1 MLAPL
6 VGSLFGMDGRVV
18 VVTGGGGLL
27 GVRHAEII
35 AAAGGSPVLVDIDE
49 DRARRA
55 AEDLAKRFG
64 VDATHAKVDIADE
77 AQVGA
82 LQQKLLE
89 HYGRVDVLINNA
101 ANNPKVEGSDRARFA
116 RAETFSLEQWEADLD
131 VGLKGAFICTRIFGA
146 EMARR
151 RKGVVVNVLS
161 EYGLDAPDQRLYRVE
176 GLPDDQQPVKPVTY
190 TVAKSGLLGMSRYFA
205 SYWGAQGVRV
215 NSITIGGVYN
225 GQPEEFV
232 KRYVNRVP
240 LGRMAASDDYQGA
253 MLFLCSDASRFM
265 TGSNLIID
273 GGKSCW

>member
-1 MLAPL
+1 
-6 VGSLFGMDGRVV
+6 MDGRVV